1 MTEYATFTR
10 YALWAALIIVCAEF
24 VWWMASKLSM
34 TIFSR
39 TATPPSER
47 VEWQEKEIKR
57 NEELAHVVAAAAA
70 AHAMAE
76 ECE

>member
-1 MTEYATFTR
+1 
-10 YALWAALIIVCAEF
+10 
-24 VWWMASKLSM
+24 MASKLSM
-34 TIFSR
+34 TIFSK
-39 TATPPSER
+39 TATPSSER

-57 NEELAHVVAAAAA
+57 NEELEHVVAAAAA